1 MEQLQSQPTTLRTSS
16 PLPWLRPL
24 LLLVLAGILLALL
37 WNLLPFNRGNA
48 DVTFA
53 RDMSAHHAQAVDMAL
68 ILRDRVEDEQLR
80 LFLLDMA
87 LTQQTQIGQ
96 MQGWLAAWNVPLSGP
111 EPIMGGQG
119 EAMGMASQEQVNSL
133 RHLPVEEAEV
143 LFLQLMI
150 RHHQGGVLM
159 AEDILARN
167 PRPQV
172 ARLAE
177 SIIAGQQSEIEYM
190 TSLLQERGAEPLQP
204 LAPMEHGS
212 H

>member
-1 MEQLQSQPTTLRTSS
+1 MEQLQSRPTTLRASS

-24 LLLVLAGILLALL
+24 LLLILAGIFLALL
-37 WNLLPFNRGNA
+37 WNLLPFNRGRA

-96 MQGWLAAWNVPLSGP
+96 MQGWLAAWNVPLAGP

-119 EAMGMASQEQVNSL
+119 EAMGMAAQEQVNSL
-133 RHLPVEEAEV
+133 RHLPVAEAEV

-159 AEDILARN
+159 AEDILERN

-190 TSLLQERGAEPLQP
+190 TSLLQERGAEPLPP